1 MSSDIVRL
9 IVAVVFIGHGIGHGL
24 GIWAALG
31 NSLTKYH
38 SSSSWL
44 LGRLLGER
52 ISRVFMLLLFL
63 AAMVGFVGAGLGL
76 FDWLVSSHVWLNWA
90 VWASILSIA
99 ALLLF
104 PKGFPTVIPNVIGAL
119 LVDAAVLIMM
129 WWQNWPA
136 ALFK

>member
-1 MSSDIVRL
+1 
-9 IVAVVFIGHGIGHGL
+9 
-24 GIWAALG
+24 
-31 NSLTKYH
+31 
-38 SSSSWL
+38 
-44 LGRLLGER
+44 
-52 ISRVFMLLLFL
+52 
-63 AAMVGFVGAGLGL
+63 
-76 FDWLVSSHVWLNWA
+76 LNWA